1 MQGTDKT
8 LIGANAV
15 LVAVSMCLTSF
26 FGWTLGEGILWLAMV
41 LAVAGATISFLAP
54 LMGKYASLYATRG
67 FYFPALMCGVVA
79 AGFFIVDVLS
89 NFGAAAAV
97 RSMNVTA
104 AQNVNNVANDAR
116 DEVKRLQAALTE
128 VKTRAAW
135 GRTDLETP
143 ESYLAKVQA
152 LKSKIDKR
160 GRNLYKRSG
169 SCGTDETGIVVTE
182 PDSQALCQE
191 IASLEAEHA
200 MATDRRF
207 LQKHAVELQQAL
219 TAAKGVAAETPTVA
233 SAAIAQV
240 KMLSRF
246 MTLNLEPGEAAKAW
260 TDQGIVAAFSIAVSV
275 GAFVTAL
282 VIGIRQGLPQE
293 WRGPS
298 GGARRSDYYDERYH
312 RSGFVPDY
320 RDRDQRDFDDA
331 AARTRTPE
339 EAARTADAAHNETVI
354 ISGAKAQ
361 SPINTDKFDDVIDR
375 VNLALAKYANTKP
388 VGT

>member
-26 FGWTLGEGILWLAMV
+26 FGWTLGEGILWLAIV

-67 FYFPALMCGVVA
+67 FYFPALMCSLVA
-79 AGFFIVDVLS
+79 GGFFIVDVLS

-116 DEVKRLQAALTE
+116 DEVTRLQGALSE

-135 GRTDLETP
+135 SRTDLETP
-143 ESYLAKVQA
+143 ESYLAKIQA

-169 SCGTDETGIVVTE
+169 ECGTDETGVVVTE
-182 PDSQALCQE
+182 KDSQALCQT
-191 IASLEAEHA
+191 IKSLEAEHA

-219 TAAKGVAAETPTVA
+219 TAAKGIAAETPTTA

-282 VIGIRQGLPQE
+282 VIGIRQGLPE
-293 WRGPS
+293 MPRGGPQRHHYT
-298 GGARRSDYYDERYH
+298 RREDNEYYRAGY
-312 RSGFVPDY
+312 VPDY
-320 RDRDQRDFDDA
+320 RDDDQREFDRV
-331 AARTRTPE
+331 AARTRDPEAQITPPSQGDVNVVVSGGPDINVPDKLK
-339 EAARTADAAHNETVI
+339 EAM
-354 ISGAKAQ
+354 
-361 SPINTDKFDDVIDR
+361 DR
-375 VNLALAKYANTKP
+375 VNASLSQYSMKIPT
-388 VGT
+388 T